1 MQVFFF
7 VQAYDK
13 YVNFLLKP
21 MTSMVF
27 FAQAYDKYVF
37 FLSVLHMFW
46 WKCSL
51 VYVYIF
57 YISKD
62 VKKKK
67 KGKNV
72 LVFRQST

>member
-1 MQVFFF
+1 
-7 VQAYDK
+7 
-13 YVNFLLKP
+13 LLKP
-21 MTSMVF
+21 MTSMGFFCCSSLWQVWFF